1 GVRRDRATVLGLLR
15 QPARHEPGR
24 GAARRATGP
33 DERPGHLAPVLL
45 VGLRANRGRRAAA
58 VQPVLTGSMARST
71 GLFARGW
78 RSVREAGWRR
88 LALTA
93 LLLIAA
99 LLLARFSWLLP
110 VTEEAERSL
119 YDLRSFVLAEQVEQ
133 DNRIALVV
141 YTDQTL
147 IAARKRSPLDRGLL
161 A

>member
-1 GVRRDRATVLGLLR
+1 GARLHRRRRPPGHRQPLARARRVRRDRATVLGLLR

-45 VGLRANRGRRAAA
+45 VGLRADRGRRAAA

-93 LLLIAA
+93 LLLVAA

-133 DNRIALVV
+133 
-141 YTDQTL
+141 
-147 IAARKRSPLDRGLL
+147 
-161 A
+161 